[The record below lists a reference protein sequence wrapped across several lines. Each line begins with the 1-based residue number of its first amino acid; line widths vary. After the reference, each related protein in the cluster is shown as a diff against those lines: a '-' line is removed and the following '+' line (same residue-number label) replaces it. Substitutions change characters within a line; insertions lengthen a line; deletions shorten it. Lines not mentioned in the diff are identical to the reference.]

1 MSDADSPGFVG
12 ICPPIQKD
20 DVKRFARLEACFLFV
35 AVRIFSYRSTN
46 SDESTLQDTRIKI
59 SRGLL
64 KKLNFSDKTACSSR
78 SARAQSTESRD
89 VHTQR
94 TMAEEEDRSPKRAR
108 GNPEV
113 PRKQAE
119 DKGSR

>member
-12 ICPPIQKD
+12 ICLPIQKD
-20 DVKRFARLEACFLFV
+20 DVKRFARLEACFLLV

-64 KKLNFSDKTACSSR
+64 KKINFSDKTACSSV
-78 SARAQSTESRD
+78 